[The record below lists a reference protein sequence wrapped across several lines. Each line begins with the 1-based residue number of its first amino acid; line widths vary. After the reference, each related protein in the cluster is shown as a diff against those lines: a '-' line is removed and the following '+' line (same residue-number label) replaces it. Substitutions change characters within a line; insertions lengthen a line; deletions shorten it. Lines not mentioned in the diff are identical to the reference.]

1 MKPAA
6 FFALLCACLL
16 PAQPA
21 QGAIGVGVAD
31 NTLLGS
37 ADGGSSFLAL
47 MNDVG
52 LRELRLPVRWDP
64 ARPSRI
70 ENEAQIHTLLPVAT
84 LRGVNVAL
92 SVQGSNAQAFTSSPE
107 TPVRFAAFMQRL
119 ARTFPTVRD
128 VIVGNEPNQPY
139 FWQPQYDASG
149 GNVSGRAYEAV
160 LAASYDALKEVD
172 PAINVI
178 GLGLSSRGNDDPRA
192 SGNISTSPVKF
203 IEALG
208 AAYRASGRTRPL
220 MDELA
225 YHPYPRRDTDSLD
238 TGILWPN
245 AGAANIDRIK
255 QAVWDAFHGTG
266 QKTFEDGL
274 RVRLDEVGWQVAV
287 PGHAQRAYVGRETVR
302 PTTEA
307 AQASIYASLVRY
319 AACDPS
325 VDSLLFFGLRDEP
338 NLARWQ
344 AGLMR
349 ADGTPR
355 LSYGTVKATIAKTG
369 GTCVGKLRH
378 WRHAT
383 TVEGADTR
391 FHRHRRLPSR
401 VRSWSFVASAG
412 EDASF
417 TAGIYRL
424 RRGQRGTRVLS
435 ERGRLEAHVARHV
448 RFPKRRLAP
457 GRYVYSIHFRAATN
471 PSRTT
476 RRTSRG
482 FSVDRHR

>member
-64 ARPSRI
+64 ARPLKI
-70 ENEAQIHTLLPVAT
+70 EHEADIQALLPVAT

-92 SVQGSNAQAFTSSPE
+92 SVQGSNAQAFSSPE
-107 TPVRFAAFMQRL
+107 APARFAAFMQRL
-119 ARTFPTVRD
+119 LRTFPTVRD
-128 VIVGNEPNQPY
+128 VIIGNEPNQPH
-139 FWQPQYDASG
+139 FWQPQYDTSG
-149 GNVSGRAYEAV
+149 RNVSASAYEML

-178 GLGLSSRGNDDPRA
+178 GLGLSSRGNDDPSA

-203 IEALG
+203 IERLG

-225 YHPYPRRDTDSLD
+225 YHPYPRRDTDSLA

-245 AGAANIDRIK
+245 AGATNIDRIK
-255 QAVWDAFHGTG
+255 QAVWDAFQGTG
-266 QKTFEDGL
+266 QRTFEDGL

-287 PGHAQRAYVGRETVR
+287 PGNAIGAYVGKETVK

-344 AGLMR
+344 AGLIR
-349 ADGTPR
+349 ADGSPR
-355 LSYGTVKATIAKTG
+355 PAYAAVKGAIAKTG
-369 GTCVGKLRH
+369 GTCVGKLRR

-383 TVEGADTR
+383 SVEGADAR

-401 VRSWSFVASAG
+401 VRSWSFVASAA

-417 TAGIYRL
+417 EAGIYRM
-424 RRGQRGTRVLS
+424 RRGRRGTRALS

-457 GRYVYSIHFRAATN
+457 GRYVYSIRFRAEAN
-471 PSRTT
+471 PQRTT
-476 RRTSRG
+476 RRTSRV
-482 FSVDRHR
+482 FSVDRRR

>member
-6 FFALLCACLL
+6 FFAILCACLV

-37 ADGGSSFLAL
+37 PDGGASFLAV

-52 LRELRLPVRWDP
+52 LQELRLPVRWDP
-64 ARPSRI
+64 ARPARI
-70 ENEAQIHTLLPVAT
+70 EHEAQIQALLPVAT
-84 LRGVNVAL
+84 FRGTNVAL
-92 SVQGSNAQAFTSSPE
+92 SVQGSTAHSFTSSPQAPAQVA
-107 TPVRFAAFMQRL
+107 TFMQKL

-139 FWQPQYDASG
+139 FWQPQYDAG
-149 GNVSGRAYEAV
+149 GRNVSAGAYEAL

-172 PAINVI
+172 PTINVI
-178 GLGLSSRGNDDPRA
+178 GLGLSSRGNDDPGA
-192 SGNISTSPVKF
+192 SGNVSTSPVKF
-203 IEALG
+203 IEGVG
-208 AAYRASGRTRPL
+208 AAYRSSGRTRPL

-225 YHPYPRRDTDSLD
+225 YHPYPRRDTDSLT

-245 AGAANIDRIK
+245 AGATNIGRIK

-266 QKTFEDGL
+266 QKTVEEGL
-274 RVRLDEVGWQVAV
+274 RMRLDEVGWQVAV
-287 PGHAQRAYVGRETVR
+287 PRHALHGYFGAETVK
-302 PTTEA
+302 PTTEEL
-307 AQASIYASLVRY
+307 QASIYASLVRY
-319 AACDPS
+319 AACDAS
-325 VDSLLFFGLRDEP
+325 VDSLLFFGLRDES

-344 AGLMR
+344 AGLIR

-355 LSYGTVKATIAKTG
+355 PSYSAVKAAIAQTG
-369 GTCVGKLRH
+369 GKCAGKLRR

-383 TVEGADTR
+383 TVQGGSAAFPR
-391 FHRHRRLPSR
+391 RRRLPSR

-417 TAGIYRL
+417 DAGIYRV
-424 RRGQRGTRVLS
+424 RRGRRVRVLS
-435 ERGRLEAHVARHV
+435 ERGLLDAHVARYV
-448 RFPKRRLAP
+448 RFRARRLAP
-457 GRYVYSIHFRAATN
+457 GRYVYSIRFRAAAN

-476 RRTSRG
+476 MKMSRR
-482 FSVDRHR
+482 FVVYRHHR